1 MTFQTSDVEIS
12 NRLVRRIVLLHCFAA
27 FIFNLGV
34 IAFTI
39 NTLSGGSG

>member
-1 MTFQTSDVEIS
+1 MTFQTSDVTITGTA
-12 NRLVRRIVLLHCFAA
+12 VRRTVLFHCFAA

-39 NTLSGGSG
+39 NILGG